1 MPYYGQL
8 ADTSEPSKPTPPDL
22 GPPRLDG
29 SFVEAWKEAG
39 TFRRRTG
46 RKSYFQFVV
55 CQLVL
60 FFGPLG
66 LIGLLGGAG
75 VSDRLLL
82 VPRWILFG
90 YFACSTLPYA
100 AITVRRL
107 HDLNWPAL
115 LAVFAFI
122 PTFNLVMILL
132 LSALPTKDSG
142 NKYGLPATWVE
153 DLANGNRLR
162 R

>member
-1 MPYYGQL
+1 VR
-8 ADTSEPSKPTPPDL
+8 TTPPTTNQ
-22 GPPRLDG
+22 PPSQPTTPLNNPHPHAPKQNLDNRPD
-29 SFVEAWKEAG
+29 FY
-39 TFRRRTG
+39 R
-46 RKSYFQFVV
+46 Y
-55 CQLVL
+55 
-60 FFGPLG
+60 P
-66 LIGLLGGAG
+66 
-75 VSDRLLL
+75 
-82 VPRWILFG
+82 
-90 YFACSTLPYA
+90 
-100 AITVRRL
+100 
-107 HDLNWPAL
+107 NWPAL